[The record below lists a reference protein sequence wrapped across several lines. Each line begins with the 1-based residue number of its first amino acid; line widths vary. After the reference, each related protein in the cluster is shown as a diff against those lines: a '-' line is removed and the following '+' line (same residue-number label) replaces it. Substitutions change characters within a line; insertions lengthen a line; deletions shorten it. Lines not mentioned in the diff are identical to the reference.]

1 MPKFYEIDQDNYLY
15 HVTGRKKRKKEFIR
29 SINVFMTQDRE
40 GGGSEIFDKY
50 FRKDFIEFRNRLADC
65 LETITIIGQTSER
78 DKIPP
83 SYWEQYKLF
92 TEAINMLII
101 CYRNIRMGHWLAGL
115 VLLRQ
120 AIEIIAV
127 CIAIWFDTKKNLKDF
142 HEGKLK
148 ATKCVKTLKKVLP
161 QLVRIWGFLS
171 NYHVH
176 PSKEILGASFIE
188 QDRATGWGRVF
199 IGGYLH
205 PDKAVEIENSVIHV
219 LLVTYY
225 LHAAIELIFWQLIED
240 PEFWKPVGKA
250 KGLDLGTW
258 NPGEES
264 AKVINSL
271 TDRAK
276 NINSP
281 FRGYENRIAKQDLNR
296 YFKLVDSG
304 RIKGAYDIEGLRKI
318 IKSDQKFYFAIYI
331 LANAYRAIDENKK
344 AISLY
349 KHVIKKSDEIHDS
362 YHFLGTIYVEMG
374 EDHKAIEALKKH
386 IEHYPDSHTTLNRLG
401 LIYDKIGEYD
411 NAIESYQKAQSIEKD
426 YYNPI
431 YNEANT
437 LKHKRKYDAAI
448 SKYKEAISI
457 KGEPWAYHNMGLT
470 YFEQGNIDEAYKTFR
485 KAIVTDPGFFSSWFN
500 LGAACRIKGNPKK
513 AYLCYLK
520 CIHLNPDSLESAI
533 ILANISIDLSKLNE
547 AKMWAE
553 AIQQI
558 KPGCE
563 MSEQIYEQ
571 IKSLS

>member
-1 MPKFYEIDQDNYLY
+1 MANFYEINQDNYLY

-29 SINVFMTQDRE
+29 SINVFIKEDRE
-40 GGGSEIFDKY
+40 GGRSEVFDKY
-50 FRKDFIEFRNRLADC
+50 FKKDFTEFRNRLADC
-65 LETITIIGQTSER
+65 LETITIIGQTNKK

-83 SYWEQYKLF
+83 GYWEYYNLF
-92 TEAINMLII
+92 TEAINMLLI

-115 VLLRQ
+115 VLLRTV
-120 AIEIIAV
+120 IEIIAV
-127 CIAIWFDTKKNLKDF
+127 CIAIWLDIKKNLKNL

-148 ATKCVKTLKKVLP
+148 ATECVKTLKKVLP
-161 QLVRIWGFLS
+161 QLLRIWGFLS

-188 QDRATGWGRVF
+188 QDLATGWGRVF

-205 PDKAVEIENSVIHV
+205 PDKAEETESSVIHV

-240 PEFWKPVGKA
+240 PEFWKPNGKA
-250 KGLDLGTW
+250 KGIDIGTW
-258 NPGEES
+258 NPSEKS
-264 AKVINSL
+264 KKFITSL

-276 NINSP
+276 NIYSP
-281 FRGYENRIAKQDLNR
+281 FRGYEPRIAEQDLNR
-296 YFKLVDSG
+296 YLKIVDSG
-304 RIKGAYDIEGLRKI
+304 KVKGAYDIKGLRKI

-331 LANAYRAIDENKK
+331 LANAYRCISENKK

-349 KHVIKKSDEIHDS
+349 KHVINKSDEIYDS

-374 EDHKAIEALKKH
+374 EVRKAIVAFEKH
-386 IEHYPDSHTTLNRLG
+386 IEHYPDAHMTLNRLG
-401 LIYDKIGEYD
+401 LIYDKVSEYD
-411 NAIESYQKAQSIEKD
+411 KAIESYQKAQGIEKD
-426 YYNPI
+426 YYNAI

-437 LKHKRKYDAAI
+437 LKHKGEYDAAI

-470 YFEQGNIDEAYKTFR
+470 YLEQDNIDEAYKTFR

-500 LGAACRIKGNPKK
+500 LGAACRIKGNPRK

-533 ILANISIDLSKLNE
+533 ILANISIELSKLDE

-563 MSEQIYEQ
+563 ISEKIYNQ